1 VSTWTVEQLRLRDPS
16 ERSTWIERQLGP
28 DWIEVET
35 GIYELRDPPPASP
48 AAQLLRVTDM
58 LRPN

>member
-1 VSTWTVEQLRLRDPS
+1 MSTWTVEQVRLRDPS

-35 GIYELRDPPPASP
+35 GIYELRAPLPAPPAC
-48 AAQLLRVTDM
+48 QVLRVADT
-58 LRPN
+58 LGPN

>member
-1 VSTWTVEQLRLRDPS
+1 MSTWTVEQLRLRDPS

-28 DWIEVET
+28 DWIEIET

-48 AAQLLRVTDM
+48 PGHLLRVADPRG
-58 LRPN
+58 LN

>member
-1 VSTWTVEQLRLRDPS
+1 MSTWTVEQVRLRDPS

-35 GIYELRDPPPASP
+35 GIYELRDPSPASP
-48 AAQLLRVTDM
+48 PSQLLRVADP
-58 LRPN
+58 LGLN